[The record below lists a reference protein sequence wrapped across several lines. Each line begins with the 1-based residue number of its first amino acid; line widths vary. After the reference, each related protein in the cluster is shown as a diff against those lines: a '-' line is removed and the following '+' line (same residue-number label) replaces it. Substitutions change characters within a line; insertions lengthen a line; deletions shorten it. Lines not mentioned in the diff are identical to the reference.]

1 MIQAPF
7 VLPNQTQ
14 QNVDMSNEEL
24 LGKHMSL
31 RKELS
36 AAYTKPSWDAAHTNR
51 TASELA
57 AIERLLTSQKVTR
70 RARSCHPACRVAG
83 LAGSASTSLMSRR
96 QPGLCLVKNWSADRN
111 VCVWIGANTLNERA
125 TAT

>member
-1 MIQAPF
+1 MC
-7 VLPNQTQ
+7 
-14 QNVDMSNEEL
+14 NEEL

-57 AIERLLTSQKVTR
+57 AIERLLMSQKVTR
-70 RARSCHPACRVAG
+70 SARSCPPSLPRGASRVCRH
-83 LAGSASTSLMSRR
+83 LLDESTTAKSMSREA
-96 QPGLCLVKNWSADRN
+96 L
-111 VCVWIGANTLNERA
+111 ER
-125 TAT
+125 

>member
-51 TASELA
+51 IASELA

-70 RARSCHPACRVAG
+70 SARSCPPSLPRRGASRVCRH
-83 LAGSASTSLMSRR
+83 LLDESTTAKSMSREA
-96 QPGLCLVKNWSADRN
+96 L
-111 VCVWIGANTLNERA
+111 ER
-125 TAT
+125 